1 MSLFKKKPKFE
12 PDLTVPHTDTFK
24 GYKRIKLATYKDK
37 YAYAGIRDLG
47 SASISYVSFAFG
59 DADGSPLIN
68 VYADRHR
75 IGTIWKHSWADY
87 FKAIKSGKVSAAH
100 VMINDP
106 DEVYLFIA
114 L

>member
-12 PDLTVPHTDTFK
+12 PGLTVPHTDTFK

-37 YAYAGIRDLG
+37 NAHAGIRDLG
-47 SASISYVSFAFG
+47 SAPISYVGFQIYE
-59 DADGSPLIN
+59 DPQNKCVN
-68 VYADRHR
+68 VYADGNR
-75 IGTIWKHSWADY
+75 IGTIWKHSWENY
-87 FKAIKSGKVSAAH
+87 YKAIKSGKVSAAH

>member
-24 GYKRIKLATYKDK
+24 GYKRIKLATFKDK
-37 YAYAGIRDLG
+37 DAYAGIKALG
-47 SASISYVSFAFG
+47 ANPISYVSFVFG
-59 DADGSPLIN
+59 SADGSPFVH
-68 VYADRHR
+68 VYADQHR
-75 IGTIWKHSWADY
+75 VGTIWKHSWTDY
-87 FKAIKSGKVSAAH
+87 FKAIKAGKIRAAH
-100 VMINDP
+100 VMVVDR